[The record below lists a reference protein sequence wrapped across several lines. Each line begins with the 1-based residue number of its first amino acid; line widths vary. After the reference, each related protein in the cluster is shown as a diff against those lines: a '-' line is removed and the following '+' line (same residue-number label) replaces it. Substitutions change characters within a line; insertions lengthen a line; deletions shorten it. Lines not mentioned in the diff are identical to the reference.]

1 MANETDFLDLY
12 RTLGVRPGCSL
23 IELKQAYRRHVAR
36 LHPDRMGGAPCD
48 PAVAARLQR
57 LTALYGT
64 AMEFQREHGRLPGA
78 TLRVRFVVPEAST
91 QATRATPPA
100 ARRRV
105 PRRSGLIVLAI
116 AAVIAV
122 LGWNVVS
129 LPPTSSTSPVRATVG
144 SGTPLG
150 TRTNQPELELGMS
163 SEQVRAIEGEPTG
176 LHGDRWEYGPSWIRF
191 EDDQVVDWYS
201 SPLRSLGSA
210 GRTPDAAANTP
221 TASND

>member
-1 MANETDFLDLY
+1 LANETDFLDLY

-23 IELKQAYRRHVAR
+23 IELKQAYRRHVGR

-78 TLRVRFVVPEAST
+78 TLRVRFAVPEASI
-91 QATRATPPA
+91 QATRTTPLP
-100 ARRRV
+100 ARRHAT
-105 PRRSGLIVLAI
+105 RRSGLIVLAI
-116 AAVIAV
+116 TAVIAV
-122 LGWNVVS
+122 LGWDVVS
-129 LPPTSSTSPVRATVG
+129 SPPSSSVPPAGTTVG
-144 SGTPLG
+144 NGAPLG
-150 TRTNQPELELGMS
+150 TRAEQPALAVGMS

-176 LHGDRWEYGPSWIRF
+176 LHGDRWDYGPSWIRF

-201 SPLRSLGSA
+201 SPLRSLGAA
-210 GRTPDAAANTP
+210 GRTPDAAASSP